1 MTRRCPEMT
10 RVPLD
15 PASLTGEDPA
25 VGAGFLAQ
33 LLQRSYVLMR
43 LQRPAPHPT
52 NIPLR
57 QHSGF
62 QSSHSLVPLDLLKDA
77 PIARRPSKGIT
88 AGTVAVVAV
97 LSAGV
102 VLGAAL
108 AGANSFMLR

>member
-25 VGAGFLAQ
+25 VGAGFSAQ

-57 QHSGF
+57 GCSTLD
-62 QSSHSLVPLDLLKDA
+62 SSRRTPLFHL
-77 PIARRPSKGIT
+77 IS
-88 AGTVAVVAV
+88 
-97 LSAGV
+97 
-102 VLGAAL
+102 
-108 AGANSFMLR
+108 